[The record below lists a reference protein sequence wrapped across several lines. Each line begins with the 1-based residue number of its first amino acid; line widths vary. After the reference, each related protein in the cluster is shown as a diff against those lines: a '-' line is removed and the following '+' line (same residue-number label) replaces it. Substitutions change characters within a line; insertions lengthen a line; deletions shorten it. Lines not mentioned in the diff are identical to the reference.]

1 MKISKAQIKK
11 IIKEEL
17 IKEMALEDADPIKVF
32 GAFALIRVKLD
43 NLKDAVGYADP
54 DELLAD
60 IDKIHRYAKKNNFI
74 LIEDVAQAIGTNIN
88 KK

>member
-1 MKISKAQIKK
+1 MKITKAQIRK

-43 NLKDAVGYADP
+43 NLKDALSFADP

-60 IDKIHRYAKKNNFI
+60 IDKIQQ
-74 LIEDVAQAIGTNIN
+74 DVKDLRLTIVGV
-88 KK
+88 

>member
-1 MKISKAQIKK
+1 MKITKAQIKK

-43 NLKDAVGYADP
+43 NLNLATHLYNMHRLWGCRVADDQAP
-54 DELLAD
+54 LA
-60 IDKIHRYAKKNNFI
+60 H
-74 LIEDVAQAIGTNIN
+74 
-88 KK
+88 

>member
-60 IDKIHRYAKKNNFI
+60 IDKIQQ
-74 LIEDVAQAIGTNIN
+74 DVKDLRIVVIGL
-88 KK
+88 

>member
-32 GAFALIRVKLD
+32 GAFGLIDGKLD
-43 NLKDAVGYADP
+43 ILKRSVERIDLNTP
-54 DELLAD
+54 EELIED
-60 IDKIHRYAKKNNFI
+60 IDKIK
-74 LIEDVAQAIGTNIN
+74 QAVKDLRIVVIGL
-88 KK
+88 

>member
-1 MKISKAQIKK
+1 MKITKAQIKK

-17 IKEMALEDADPIKVF
+17 IKEMALEDADPIEVH
-32 GAFALIRVKLD
+32 GAFGVIRVKLD

-60 IDKIHRYAKKNNFI
+60 IDKIQQAVKDLR
-74 LIEDVAQAIGTNIN
+74 LIVVGV
-88 KK
+88 

>member
-1 MKISKAQIKK
+1 MKITTAQVKK

-17 IKEMALEDADPIKVF
+17 LREYGLQDADPIEVF

-43 NLKDAVGYADP
+43 NLKDALSFADP

-60 IDKIHRYAKKNNFI
+60 IDKIQQDVKN
-74 LIEDVAQAIGTNIN
+74 LRQLVTGQ
-88 KK
+88 

>member
-32 GAFALIRVKLD
+32 GAFGLIDVKLD
-43 NLKDAVGYADP
+43 NLKRAASFATPEEMLEDM
-54 DELLAD
+54 AD
-60 IDKIHRYAKKNNFI
+60 IR
-74 LIEDVAQAIGTNIN
+74 QAVEKLRVLVVGQ
-88 KK
+88 

>member
-32 GAFALIRVKLD
+32 GSFKLIDVKLD
-43 NLKDAVGYADP
+43 NLKRALSFATPEEMSEDI
-54 DELLAD
+54 AD
-60 IDKIHRYAKKNNFI
+60 IR
-74 LIEDVAQAIGTNIN
+74 QAVKDLRIVVIGL
-88 KK
+88 